1 MVQMPAGPKNEVW
14 NLVLVRVP
22 KGNLA
27 ACTRE
32 LAELAVPAQYA
43 GHGWYI
49 KRIEAIQSSTAK
61 DPYSLSIA
69 VKAGSEAAMRA
80 ALDAIGAILQ
90 KHGAQFDVYVVSG
103 IEYMAN
109 W

>member
-14 NLVLVRVP
+14 NLLLVRVP
-22 KGNLA
+22 QTSLA
-27 ACTRE
+27 ACTNE
-32 LAELAVPAQYA
+32 LAALAVPAQYA

-69 VKAGSEAAMRA
+69 VKAGTETAMRA
-80 ALDAIGAILQ
+80 ALDAIRAILQ
-90 KHGAQFDVYVVSG
+90 KYGATVDVYVVSG